1 MSTGGIFQLI
11 TNDGKQDKLL
21 MATDYLSAR
30 LAEIKKSRKGMEDEN
45 PTLADIEKTH
55 VLFMNA
61 HFKPFAAMA
70 YEYNK
75 VSLSNATL
83 GSQLQFS
90 IPQFGDFFN
99 DMVLHMVLTA
109 PTASIT
115 TAGTN
120 DSDVAIYRW
129 CDWPGERICQRV
141 SFDVNGNPL
150 DDYFSD
156 TYNMHRQFRVG
167 ADKMAGWAKNMGQ
180 EVEKQA
186 YLSYGDTAVTTV
198 PTASRGTIGIL
209 DGHQTYKA
217 EHSDLELF
225 VPLLFWFNTD
235 PSLSIP
241 SVAIPYGQRYIKV
254 DLATKEQ
261 LLRAIVNPGSTAGGS
276 APVVTTPAISVCELY
291 INNIFVQPDI
301 HDIFIKRIGFSLVRV
316 HRRQITNVNKS
327 ADQIL
332 LQQLKWP
339 IETIYCGLRPT
350 ANLVSNANVTSSGA
364 AGNISVIDA
373 AMEDWHRFS
382 QVSNTYTAAGA
393 TAGIVAPY
401 NLKTEVNHVSTIS
414 VEAHGIQLYNN
425 LPAQFFN
432 SYIPYAYGGWN
443 IVTPTD
449 PGLFMITF
457 NLYPG
462 SYQPSGHINVS
473 RAREF
478 YFKYASS
485 YITST
490 LTADLVVN
498 AAAINFLLIS
508 DGSAIMR
515 YTT

>member
-21 MATDYLSAR
+21 MATEYLSAR
-30 LAEIKKSRKGMEDEN
+30 LADIKKSRAGMEDEN

-75 VSLSNATL
+75 VTLSNATL
-83 GSQLQFS
+83 GSTLQFS

-99 DMVLHMVLTA
+99 DMVLHLILSA
-109 PTASIT
+109 PTPSLT
-115 TAGTN
+115 VTGTSTAG
-120 DSDVAIYRW
+120 DVALYKW
-129 CDWPGERICQRV
+129 CDWPGERICNRV

-150 DDYFSD
+150 DEYYNDA
-156 TYNMHRQFRVG
+156 YNMHRQFRVG
-167 ADKMAGWAKNMGQ
+167 VDKLNGWSVNMGQ
-180 EVEKQA
+180 EKTKEA
-186 YLSYGDTAVTTV
+186 YYQYAETAAA
-198 PTASRGTIGIL
+198 TAPGSTRGVIGIRN
-209 DGHQTYKA
+209 GYQTYA
-217 EHSDLELF
+217 PSHPDLELF
-225 VPLLFWFNTD
+225 IPILFWFNTD

-241 SVAIPYGQRYIKV
+241 SVAIPYGQRYINV
-254 DLATKEQ
+254 DLNPASQ
-261 LLRAIVNPGSTAGGS
+261 LVRVVANPA
-276 APVVTTPAISVCELY
+276 APGADTLPVITTPAIATCELY

-316 HRRQITNVNKS
+316 HRRQITNINKS

-339 IETIYCGLRPT
+339 IETIYCGLQPT
-350 ANLVSNANVTSSGA
+350 ANITPNPTLVSTGA
-364 AGNISVIDA
+364 QTCILDPN
-373 AMEDWHRFS
+373 MEDWHRFS
-382 QVSNTYTAAGA
+382 QISTSVFPSGTTN
-393 TAGIVAPY
+393 GITTPY
-401 NLKTEVNHVSTIS
+401 ILKTETNHVQFIS
-414 VEAHGIQLYNN
+414 IIAHGIQLYNN

-432 SYIPYAYGGWN
+432 SYVPYTYGGWN
-443 IVTPTD
+443 INTPTD
-449 PGLFMITF
+449 PGLFMIGF

-462 SYQPSGHINVS
+462 SYQPSGHVNVS

-478 YFKYASS
+478 YFQYSS
-485 YITST
+485 TYVTST
-490 LTADLVVN
+490 LTANLVIN

>member
-21 MATDYLSAR
+21 MATEYLSAR
-30 LAEIKKSRKGMEDEN
+30 LADIKKSRQGLEDEN

-99 DMVLHMVLTA
+99 DMVLHMVLEA
-109 PTASIT
+109 PTTSIT
-115 TAGTN
+115 FSGNATT
-120 DSDVAIYRW
+120 DVPIYRW
-129 CDWPGERICQRV
+129 CDYPGERICQRV

-150 DDYFSD
+150 DDYYSD

-167 ADKMAGWAKNMGQ
+167 ADKMVGWNRNMGQ
-180 EVEKQA
+180 EVEQQA
-186 YLSYGDTAVTTV
+186 YHQYRDTPDV
-198 PTASRGTIGIL
+198 GIL
-209 DGHQTYKA
+209 PFSSRAAFGILNGHQTYKPI
-217 EHSDLELF
+217 HDDLELF
-225 VPLLFWFNTD
+225 IPLLFWFNTD
-235 PSLSIP
+235 PALSIP

-254 DLATKEQ
+254 DLASKEQ
-261 LLRAIVNPGSTAGGS
+261 LLRVISNPAAINATTAPTITS
-276 APVVTTPAISVCELY
+276 PAITTCELY

-316 HRRQITNVNKS
+316 HRRQITNVNKAS
-327 ADQIL
+327 DNIL

-339 IETIYCGLRPT
+339 IETMYIGIRPT
-350 ANLVSNANVTSSGA
+350 ANITPNTVRTSHNDQLS
-364 AGNISVIDA
+364 IVDP

-382 QVSNTYTAAGA
+382 LVSNSNPDGSTLAGH
-393 TAGIVAPY
+393 TTPY
-401 NLKTEVNHVSTIS
+401 HIKSEVNHVTTIS

-425 LPAQFFN
+425 LPSQFFN
-432 SYIPYAYGGWN
+432 SYIPYTYGGWN

-457 NLYPG
+457 NLFPG

-478 YFKYASS
+478 YFKY
-485 YITST
+485 TST
-490 LTADLVVN
+490 WIEAGKTGDLIVN
-498 AAAINFLLIS
+498 ASAINFLLIS

>member
-99 DMVLHMVLTA
+99 DMVLHMVLSA
-109 PTASIT
+109 PTASLT
-115 TAGTN
+115 PTGTPGPG
-120 DSDVAIYRW
+120 DVAVYRW
-129 CDWPGERICQRV
+129 CNWPGERICQRV

-150 DDYFSD
+150 DDYYSD
-156 TYNMHRQFRVG
+156 TYNMHRQFKVG
-167 ADKMAGWAKNMGQ
+167 ADKMAGWARNMGQ
-180 EVEKQA
+180 EQTKQA
-186 YLSYGDTAVTTV
+186 YYQYAQAASGTA
-198 PTASRGTIGIL
+198 PGNSRATFGIL
-209 DGHQTYKA
+209 NGHQTYKA
-217 EHSDLELF
+217 QHPELELF

-235 PSLSIP
+235 ASLSIP

-261 LLRAIVNPGSTAGGS
+261 LLRVIVNPDAPAGGT

-327 ADQIL
+327 SDQIL

-350 ANLVSNANVTSSGA
+350 ANLTSNANVTTIGSQVSSL
-364 AGNISVIDA
+364 DP
-373 AMEDWHRFS
+373 AMDDWHRFG
-382 QVSNTYTAAGA
+382 QVSTSIVAGNV
-393 TAGIVAPY
+393 TAGITSGYV
-401 NLKTEVNHVSTIS
+401 LKSESNHVSTIS

-478 YFKYASS
+478 YFKYAST

-498 AAAINFLLIS
+498 ASAINFLLIS